1 MKLIIFLS
9 YHWKVWPVIIDCS
22 VTQIPWIR
30 ISAYVLKRY
39 EEEKKKVLT
48 YGGVTA
54 LTEQALQTVPTQ

>member
-1 MKLIIFLS
+1 MIM
-9 YHWKVWPVIIDCS
+9 DCS

-39 EEEKKKVLT
+39 EEEKKEVLT
-48 YGGVTA
+48 YGVVTA